1 MKRMFDLVVAVPLL
15 ILTLPILLVTAI
27 LVRVKL
33 GSPVV
38 FKQQRPGLHGK
49 PFNMYK
55 FRSMTDQR
63 DDQGVLLPDS
73 IRLTPF
79 GQKLR
84 KWSLD
89 ELPQL
94 WNVVRGDISLVGPRP
109 LLMDYL
115 PLYTL
120 EQARRHLVK
129 PGITGWAQVN
139 GRNAISWE
147 QKFKLDTW
155 YVDHRNFRLDMKILF
170 LTFKKVVRSEGVA
183 NGQHVTMPV
192 FRGTSDQHRE
202 IGG

>member
-15 ILTLPILLVTAI
+15 VVTLPILFVTAI
-27 LVRVKL
+27 LVRLKL

-49 PFNMYK
+49 PFYMYK

-115 PLYTL
+115 TLYTP

-192 FRGTSDQHRE
+192 FRGTTDQHRE